1 MSLEVNRPLVTSFP
15 LDRENLPLLWIP
27 FKYER
32 LGKFCYGCGR
42 LGHEIKNCAEEEIQG
57 VFGNWLCAE
66 NCEFQPE
73 IDLVS
78 LRDLNLA
85 ESSLAMEARAKVM
98 EEENSGKGPTPIS
111 RHTSTWEG
119 AVQSVL
125 ETW

>member
-1 MSLEVNRPLVTSFP
+1 VSLEVNRPLVTSFP